1 VNRALLP
8 FPLRSLTSCRAR
20 SNTSPAPPCRTTTD
34 SSPRART
41 ATSPASPKVCSRLI
55 RRCVSPY
62 LQPRSRTPLRD
73 IDVSLPARQAEF
85 EKDFLTSKPNLREY
99 VKRLQEW
106 RDRYEKTLNS
116 KAKRVNLEASSHW
129 LVEFQY
135 QKFDEIEVPGQYL
148 QHEDNSNKFVR
159 ISHFSNRYDVHRGH
173 GVFFRR
179 LTILGQD
186 GSVHQFMI
194 QIPAARTSRR
204 EERIM
209 QLFRMLN
216 WCAFSLRAIRDLRT
230 ALTLSLLAA
239 RSRTA
244 RNRAS
249 GISNSPFPWLCRSL
263 RACGSSKATLPSRRC
278 RKSWRTTA
286 SRSVS
291 AKRTPFSP
299 TPSASARCTAK
310 SRR

>member
-1 VNRALLP
+1 M
-8 FPLRSLTSCRAR
+8 
-20 SNTSPAPPCRTTTD
+20 
-34 SSPRART
+34 
-41 ATSPASPKVCSRLI
+41 
-55 RRCVSPY
+55 
-62 LQPRSRTPLRD
+62 
-73 IDVSLPARQAEF
+73 RQAEF

-148 QHEDNSNKFVR
+148 QHEDNNNNFVR

-216 WCAFSLRAIRDLRT
+216 WCVFSASCHPGPANSTD
-230 ALTLSLLAA
+230 AL
-239 RSRTA
+239 
-244 RNRAS
+244 
-249 GISNSPFPWLCRSL
+249 
-263 RACGSSKATLPSRRC
+263 
-278 RKSWRTTA
+278 A
-286 SRSVS
+286 SRSTLSNRKESRKRNLQFAVPVVVPLSPSVRIVESDASIATLQEVLEDHCESLGLSKEDPILAYTERIRTMHRQEPPLNVS
-291 AKRTPFSP
+291 PAFLPHL
-299 TPSASARCTAK
+299 
-310 SRR
+310 SRLITSS